1 MSQSSRPL
9 AMLHRD
15 AADVPQSRLHL
26 DNVDAFLRMSLTLA
40 RARAAIHHQVTLTL
54 TRARARAARAARALR
69 AAPAPAP
76 AGAAAERRG
85 IMWRSTLHRR
95 SPLQRWQLA
104 AAKWLLEIPSKLI
117 LVLAGSRNVEM
128 QAETLLDTRLR
139 ARTRLIS
146 SKAAAP
152 ES

>member
-1 MSQSSRPL
+1 MSQISHPL

-69 AAPAPAP
+69 AAPAP

>member
-69 AAPAPAP
+69 AAPAPA
-76 AGAAAERRG
+76 GAAAERRG

-117 LVLAGSRNVEM
+117 LVFAGSRNVEM

>member
-69 AAPAPAP
+69 AAPAP

-152 ES
+152 EK

>member
-69 AAPAPAP
+69 AAPAP

>member
-69 AAPAPAP
+69 AAPAPA
-76 AGAAAERRG
+76 GAAAERRG

-95 SPLQRWQLA
+95 SPFQRWQLA